1 MNDPDPSYDLQAHV
15 QQQIQQTAESWAIQK
30 RDRVRAVRTFC
41 HFDLLWHFLQAFLIH
56 FLGILSYDIIA
67 YYHMISYASLHY
79 LLSALSDAVWKHQT
93 WHSFASKVWHG
104 AGPTL
109 ALGDLVVTKRHG
121 KEGGIFRLDPT
132 QDATFKNPEA
142 SRAEHKSRE
151 KLKQMKWIF
160 VHLWSQFILIL
171 Q

>member
-1 MNDPDPSYDLQAHV
+1 MYSSRSSRLQSLGHTEAR
-15 QQQIQQTAESWAIQK
+15 QSQGCPNFLSF
-30 RDRVRAVRTFC
+30 RSPLTF
-41 HFDLLWHFLQAFLIH
+41 FASIFNT

-93 WHSFASKVWHG
+93 WHSFASKGWHG

-160 VHLWSQFILIL
+160 FHLWSQFILIL

>member
-1 MNDPDPSYDLQAHV
+1 MYSSRSSRLQSLGHTEAR
-15 QQQIQQTAESWAIQK
+15 QSQGCPNFLSF
-30 RDRVRAVRTFC
+30 RSPLTF
-41 HFDLLWHFLQAFLIH
+41 FASIFNT

-121 KEGGIFRLDPT
+121 KEGGIFRLDP
-132 QDATFKNPEA
+132 DAGCHFQE
-142 SRAEHKSRE
+142 SRGVQGRAQIPRE
-151 KLKQMKWIF
+151 TETDEVDLFSSLISI
-160 VHLWSQFILIL
+160 HLNSTIVINSSDNSYSN
-171 Q
+171 

>member
-1 MNDPDPSYDLQAHV
+1 MYSSRSSRLQSLGHTEAR
-15 QQQIQQTAESWAIQK
+15 QSQGCPNFLSF
-30 RDRVRAVRTFC
+30 RSPLTF
-41 HFDLLWHFLQAFLIH
+41 FASIFNT